1 MRQIFP
7 PEETRPGQHG
17 PADLSRHDLAE
28 IYAYPA
34 PDGATAAEGT
44 ASGGT
49 ASGGTPAGGTAP
61 AGRAWVRANMVTS
74 ADGAATIRGR
84 SHELSS
90 DSDRSLFALLRTL
103 SDVILV
109 GAGTVRAERYAAVRP
124 HELWPGLR
132 DGGSP
137 AVPAIAVVTRRVS
150 LDLASPLL
158 TAALPGARTI
168 IITTEQAPAELRA
181 EAARNADV
189 IVAGDDTADLGFA
202 LDELANRGYRRVL
215 AEGGPQLLGQL
226 AAAELLDEL
235 CLTISPLV
243 ASGAAGR
250 IAMGSSAVDAGKLVL
265 QHVIEDKG
273 YLFTRYT
280 RRRTA
285 IA

>member
-1 MRQIFP
+1 LTLFVRLIFP
-7 PEETRPGQHG
+7 PEGSPPGQHG
-17 PADLSRHDLAE
+17 PADLSRRDLAE
-28 IYAYPA
+28 IYAYPDTTRA
-34 PDGATAAEGT
+34 S
-44 ASGGT
+44 ASGGR
-49 ASGGTPAGGTAP
+49 G
-61 AGRAWVRANMVTS
+61 WVRANMVTS

-84 SHELSS
+84 SHDLSG
-90 DSDRSLFALLRTL
+90 DADRSLFALLRTL

-109 GAGTVRAERYAAVRP
+109 GAGTARAERYAAVLP

-132 DGGSP
+132 DGAAAP
-137 AVPAIAVVTRRVS
+137 VPAIAVVTRRVS
-150 LDLASPLL
+150 LDLSSPLL

-189 IVAGDDTADLGFA
+189 IVAGDDTADLAFA
-202 LDELANRGYRRVL
+202 LDELAKRGFRRVL

-250 IAMGSSAVDAGKLVL
+250 IAVGSSAVQTGQLML
-265 QHVIEDKG
+265 RHVIEDQG
-273 YLFTRYT
+273 YLFCDYT
-280 RRRTA
+280 RRRAA